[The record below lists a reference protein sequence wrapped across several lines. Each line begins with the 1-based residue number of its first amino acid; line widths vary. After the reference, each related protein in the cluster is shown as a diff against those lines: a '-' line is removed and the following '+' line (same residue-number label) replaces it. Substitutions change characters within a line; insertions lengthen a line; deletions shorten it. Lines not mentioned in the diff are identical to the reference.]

1 MSEYKVGDKVWIS
14 GTVRQVSEREP
25 NALYNTYVVEIDNHK
40 GHTDQIPVR
49 FREGVLARRL
59 DTETEAIVVNAYVE
73 SVRQRE
79 RAAIVA
85 WLRAEH
91 TRLEALANKQSGYMR
106 DDWTDGGANFVDFA
120 ADAIEDCAYMRGD
133 DE

>member
-25 NALYNTYVVEIDNHK
+25 NALYNTYVVEIDNYK

-49 FREGVLARRL
+49 FREGELLARRL
-59 DTETEAIVVNAYVE
+59 DTETEEAVVNAYVE
-73 SVRQRE
+73 SVRRRE
-79 RAAIVA
+79 RAAIAA
-85 WLRAEH
+85 WLRA
-91 TRLEALANKQSGYMR
+91 SGAVE
-106 DDWTDGGANFVDFA
+106 DDAV
-120 ADAIEDCAYMRGD
+120 ADAVEAIGNSIERGDHLAGD